1 MFISLLFPKDTNE
14 LAAADVLVFIREA
27 IQRFPDSELRDL
39 ILSKLLEVGEYENIF
54 IAVLTEETRLRLI
67 L

>member
-1 MFISLLFPKDTNE
+1 MFCFKGVFAFSDTNE

-39 ILSKLLEVGEYENIF
+39 ILSKLLEVSTMI
-54 IAVLTEETRLRLI
+54 V
-67 L
+67 

>member
-1 MFISLLFPKDTNE
+1 MQTLELLHLLCCLFFEPLFISIVFPKDTNE

-39 ILSKLLEVGEYENIF
+39 ILSKLLEVGEY
-54 IAVLTEETRLRLI
+54 
-67 L
+67 